1 MLQAV
6 LVALVVTELFT
17 YTTNMWAIVDNNN
30 IVFDYI
36 IGVSFEKAQLAA
48 NGNTLIEMT
57 LDNSPAY
64 IGAYWNGQKFI

>member
-6 LVALVVTELFT
+6 LAVLVAQELFT

-36 IGVSFEKAQLAA
+36 AGVSFEEAQLAA

-64 IGAYWNGQKFI
+64 IGAYWDGQKFT